1 MPTLQEQFL
10 NPSDEFTPIPF
21 WFWNDTLTEEE
32 IISQIHDFYEKGV
45 MGFVLHP
52 RIGIPKD
59 MVYLSDEFMTL
70 VYAAVNEASRLG
82 MSVILYDEAMY
93 PSGSAQGR
101 VVKDNPEYASRGLGV
116 VEYACNGKTT
126 IPLDLSPDERLVSIQ
141 AVKKA
146 SDASICID
154 SITLLDQTGDYI
166 EFTPP
171 EVGTWVIL
179 VFTETFSKGTIRGI
193 HFGEDDGEAHAPAS
207 TDLLNPDAV
216 AKFIRLTHDTYY
228 DTLKEFFGQT
238 VIAMFTDEP
247 DILGR
252 NAVPGLKPWTTHFLD
267 YYTQHGHDE
276 KDLPVLW
283 YDAGSRT
290 ADIRKNYRQT
300 VIRRLTESYY
310 KQISDWCAAHDIA
323 LTGHPEDSDDIGLL
337 DYFQI
342 PGQDVVWRWVA
353 PEDGK
358 ALEGEHSTA
367 GKCSADAARHR
378 GRRRNLNEFL
388 GVCSKDSAWS
398 LSPGDMKWYMDWL
411 LVRGVNLMCPHAF
424 YYSIDGD
431 RRSQERPP
439 DVGPNN
445 HWWPFYKQFAQYMK
459 RLSWL
464 MTDSTNITTVA
475 VLCEA
480 DHLPWKITKPLFENQ
495 VEFNYLEESLFLN
508 PAVVENGFLKIA
520 DQAYGVIVIEDT
532 RKLSQDVIRKL
543 ETFIQSGGDVIACER
558 EQSET
563 TRIKN
568 AITIATESKVVGA
581 LPNQAKQEVQLVPS
595 GPQVRVTKVKKRDAI
610 FYFFVN
616 EGEALY
622 DGAFFVEELGK
633 LEKWNPW
640 DATIESLPVKQS
652 GGSRKVPLK
661 LNRRESIVYCVHL
674 NENQSLR
681 ELSPR
686 QTERRTITIDDTWL
700 ITNDDLQLRKH
711 AELSVWNEWENM
723 AHFSGTLTYENTF
736 EWTGECGVQNVY
748 INLGDVYEIAHVFIN
763 NKEVGVK
770 MWAPYHLEIDP
781 AALKQGTNHIKIHV
795 SNTVANHM
803 DKKSFASGLL
813 GPVTIESISEV

>member
-1 MPTLQEQFL
+1 
-10 NPSDEFTPIPF
+10 
-21 WFWNDTLTEEE
+21 
-32 IISQIHDFYEKGV
+32 
-45 MGFVLHP
+45 
-52 RIGIPKD
+52 
-59 MVYLSDEFMTL
+59 
-70 VYAAVNEASRLG
+70 
-82 MSVILYDEAMY
+82 
-93 PSGSAQGR
+93 
-101 VVKDNPEYASRGLGV
+101 
-116 VEYACNGKTT
+116 
-126 IPLDLSPDERLVSIQ
+126 
-141 AVKKA
+141 
-146 SDASICID
+146 
-154 SITLLDQTGDYI
+154 
-166 EFTPP
+166 
-171 EVGTWVIL
+171 
-179 VFTETFSKGTIRGI
+179 
-193 HFGEDDGEAHAPAS
+193 
-207 TDLLNPDAV
+207 
-216 AKFIRLTHDTYY
+216 
-228 DTLKEFFGQT
+228 
-238 VIAMFTDEP
+238 
-247 DILGR
+247 
-252 NAVPGLKPWTTHFLD
+252 
-267 YYTQHGHDE
+267 
-276 KDLPVLW
+276 
-283 YDAGSRT
+283 
-290 ADIRKNYRQT
+290 
-300 VIRRLTESYY
+300 
-310 KQISDWCAAHDIA
+310 
-323 LTGHPEDSDDIGLL
+323 
-337 DYFQI
+337 
-342 PGQDVVWRWVA
+342 
-353 PEDGK
+353 
-358 ALEGEHSTA
+358 
-367 GKCSADAARHR
+367 
-378 GRRRNLNEFL
+378 
-388 GVCSKDSAWS
+388 
-398 LSPGDMKWYMDWL
+398 
-411 LVRGVNLMCPHAF
+411 
-424 YYSIDGD
+424 
-431 RRSQERPP
+431 
-439 DVGPNN
+439 
-445 HWWPFYKQFAQYMK
+445 MK

-543 ETFIQSGGDVIACER
+543 ETFIQSGGDVIACEQ
-558 EQSET
+558 EQSG

-568 AITIATESKVVGA
+568 AITIAIESKVVGA

-595 GPQVRVTKVKKRDAI
+595 GPEVRVTKVKKRDAI

-622 DGAFFVEELGK
+622 DGAFIVEEVGK

-640 DATIESLPVKQS
+640 DTTIESLPAKPS
-652 GGSRKVPLK
+652 NGGRKVPLK

-681 ELSPR
+681 EFSPR

-711 AELSVWNEWENM
+711 VELSVWNEWENM